1 MKGLVGG
8 GWRFLP
14 LPTESLVPMILL
26 SHILWDRTSTLRRK
40 WPWLIVPCSQSAG
53 GGGGGWKRGNLHDG
67 CVRLVLHIYSLG
79 ERVCVRSDAS
89 TYWKRASM
97 CISTACFVPFVS
109 KIAKKGSQRVSM
121 IFNLA
126 ILSSLWPWTIFEIL
140 LLLQIKIGKFGICVA
155 HQSNRYPVA
164 S

>member
-53 GGGGGWKRGNLHDG
+53 GAAGENEAICTMGVWGWCCTFTHWGN
-67 CVRLVLHIYSLG
+67 
-79 ERVCVRSDAS
+79 VCVFEAIAS
-89 TYWKRASM
+89 TYWKRAFM

-109 KIAKKGSQRVSM
+109 EIAKKGSQRVSM
-121 IFNLA
+121 NFNLA
-126 ILSSLWPWTIFEIL
+126 ILSSLWPWTISEIL
-140 LLLQIKIGKFGICVA
+140 LLLQKNWEIWNLRGSPIKPLSG
-155 HQSNRYPVA
+155 S
-164 S
+164 